1 MLKKILKIILKI
13 IGWLGLFVL
22 LLIIRAYN
30 EKEPDFYM
38 VTALYTIIIIEYYR
52 LKSDYSYWQLLAESD
67 EFHERFCKR
76 YSPNILGNIFVFAI
90 GLRFFNIIGV
100 VVCVIL
106 PYLYDLW
113 ERRFITAD
121 IKQDIILEK
130 LTRH

>member
-30 EKEPDFYM
+30 DKEPDFST
-38 VTALYTIIIIEYYR
+38 VTAFYIVFIIHYYK
-52 LKSDYSYWQLLAESD
+52 LKSDYSYWQSLAASD
-67 EFHERFCKR
+67 EFYERFCKR
-76 YSPNILGNIFVFAI
+76 YYPNVFGYIFAFTI
-90 GLRFFNIIGV
+90 GLRFFNIIGIA
-100 VVCVIL
+100 VCLIL
-106 PYLYDLW
+106 TYLYDLW

-130 LTRH
+130 LARH